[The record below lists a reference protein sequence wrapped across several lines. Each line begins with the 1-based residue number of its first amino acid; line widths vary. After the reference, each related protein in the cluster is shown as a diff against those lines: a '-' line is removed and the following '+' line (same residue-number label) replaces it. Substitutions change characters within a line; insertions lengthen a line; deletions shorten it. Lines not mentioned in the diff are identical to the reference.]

1 MTTASAS
8 ASGEKLG
15 RHARAC
21 DSRSAQP
28 VLQRVGEPS
37 PPVEIPEHS
46 WAALHHVQDPAILVD
61 QFVGILERPPN
72 HSSCERGV
80 GHRAA
85 CLGARGLPELRLV
98 LCLLKAKGPSQY
110 LRSELPRFSS
120 RQAIPLLGP
129 PQQWFFAEEKCRV
142 ELHTNDLVADV

>member
-1 MTTASAS
+1 MTVEGTF
-8 ASGEKLG
+8 ASGVEEQPQRFQRDACFQIFSNVLG
-15 RHARAC
+15 MHLRG
-21 DSRSAQP
+21 P
-28 VLQRVGEPS
+28 VLHELLEATEPS

-46 WAALHHVQDPAILVD
+46 WAALHHVQDRAILVD

-98 LCLLKAKGPSQY
+98 LCLLKAKCA
-110 LRSELPRFSS
+110 F
-120 RQAIPLLGP
+120 
-129 PQQWFFAEEKCRV
+129 
-142 ELHTNDLVADV
+142 